1 MSDLGWHLELLS
13 HDDDPDG
20 WMYAQVRN
28 YNTYRCERDR
38 SEIRKHKRNTKCA
51 CLRVACSIR
60 SATSHLSCFLASF
73 LGSINQSINRWIA
86 GSMDPSRT
94 LTARFGSALRRP
106 CRWCG
111 GGYTRGKCRAVAATC
126 TEISSPRRMRSSP
139 TKVAIMRERQEG
151 STPRTTKRT
160 TKRATKA
167 MMSRETKA

>member
-28 YNTYRCERDR
+28 YNICRCERDR

-73 LGSINQSINRWIA
+73 LGSINQSINQSINRWTDQSIDGPLQDFDSKVWFSTA
-86 GSMDPSRT
+86 TALSVVRRRVHTREVSSRRRHVHRD
-94 LTARFGSALRRP
+94 LVASEDALFADK
-106 CRWCG
+106 G
-111 GGYTRGKCRAVAATC
+111 GDNA
-126 TEISSPRRMRSSP
+126 
-139 TKVAIMRERQEG
+139 
-151 STPRTTKRT
+151 
-160 TKRATKA
+160 
-167 MMSRETKA
+167 